1 MFKPMAIPSVNV
13 HIYYLGNFHLRG
25 DVLLKTKH
33 TSNRYTPL
41 ILHFVSPIIQLQ
53 SLVSIVFYYVFI
65 SKLSSKDCLPYDYA
79 TANF

>member
-13 HIYYLGNFHLRG
+13 YIYYLGNFHLRG

-33 TSNRYTPL
+33 KSNRYTHL

-65 SKLSSKDCLPYDYA
+65 SKLSSKD
-79 TANF
+79 T